1 MPVSCPSFKDAFQ
14 NNMAALNLPAPDSL
28 FSTYT
33 TAMTN
38 LSAMLN
44 ALAKLGP
51 GATVAEMIGA
61 TTGLEILAAIA
72 GITAAAYTG
81 AVIGSLI
88 VAANSS
94 SVCATSAQV
103 APTVSRWA
111 ASNGMRISPV
121 MLTFLQRHPEVMI
134 AGSPARMSYAFRNRV
149 TTAKQR
155 AATV

>member
-1 MPVSCPSFKDAFQ
+1 MPVTCPSFKDAFQ
-14 NNMAALNLPAPDSL
+14 KNMAALNLPAPDSL

-51 GATVAEMIGA
+51 GATVAEMVGA

-88 VAANSS
+88 VAANAS
-94 SVCATSAQV
+94 SVCTTSAQV
-103 APTVSRWA
+103 TPSVSRWA
-111 ASNGMRISPV
+111 ASNGIRVSPT
-121 MLTFLQRHPEVMI
+121 MQTFLQRHPEVMI
-134 AGSPARMSYAFRNRV
+134 ASSPLRMSYALRNRV
-149 TTAKQR
+149 AAAKK
-155 AATV
+155 AATA

>member
-14 NNMAALNLPAPDSL
+14 KNMATLNLPAPDSL

-44 ALAKLGP
+44 APAKLGP
-51 GATVAEMIGA
+51 GA

-94 SVCATSAQV
+94 SVCTTSAQV
-103 APTVSRWA
+103 APTVCRWA
-111 ASNGMRISPV
+111 ASNGIRISPV

-134 AGSPARMSYAFRNRV
+134 AGSPARMNYAFRNRV
-149 TTAKQR
+149 TRATQK
-155 AATV
+155 AATA